1 MFVNVEETEKE
12 CSQRRYGRMESA
24 TNREAGLCVCVN
36 KKDRE
41 RKCDLMKTNAHFS
54 CPAMTF
60 YTHRK
65 NNWNSPDQATK
76 QIQRTKYATKKNTK
90 LKPKSESVAS

>member
-1 MFVNVEETEKE
+1 MRESLSLRGKEEKVFVNVEETEKE

-41 RKCDLMKTNAHFS
+41 RKRA
-54 CPAMTF
+54 
-60 YTHRK
+60 
-65 NNWNSPDQATK
+65 
-76 QIQRTKYATKKNTK
+76 
-90 LKPKSESVAS
+90 